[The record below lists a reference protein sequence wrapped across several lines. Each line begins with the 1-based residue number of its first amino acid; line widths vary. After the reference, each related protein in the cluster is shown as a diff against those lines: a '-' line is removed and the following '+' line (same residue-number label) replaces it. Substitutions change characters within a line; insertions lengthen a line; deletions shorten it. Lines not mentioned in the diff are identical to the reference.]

1 VAVVRRLAPVL
12 LAVATFAACG
22 GEDKGDAE
30 QTVRDFVNATNE
42 RDTEKLCD
50 DLVTQEF
57 LEQLTGATG
66 DKARDACKQQLKS
79 QQAIDIDL
87 EGIKKTEVDGDKA
100 TVTATLAAQGQTQDR
115 ILRLEKEGGDWRLA
129 GGTGD

>member
-1 VAVVRRLAPVL
+1 MPVLRRLALVL
-12 LAVATFAACG
+12 LAVVTLAACG

-42 RDTEKLCD
+42 RDAEKLCD

-66 DKARDACKQQLKS
+66 DKARDACKQQLGS

-87 EGIKKTEVDGDKA
+87 EGIKKTEIDGDKA
-100 TVTATLAAQGQTQDR
+100 TVTATLVAQGQTQDR
-115 ILRLEKEGGDWRLA
+115 ILRLEKEDGDWRLA
-129 GGTGD
+129 GGTSD